1 MGSDSSPARESQAM
15 SEAMLAAWLAEAGL
29 RNLPFDAMVDG
40 FSRKLNELGVP
51 VARTFAGMNTLHPMV
66 RARSMIWD
74 RSSPNAH
81 FEFGHVDIDAPIL
94 RRSPFLP
101 MLRDGVAVRRLRID
115 DAAAAREAP
124 LFEELHAAGMTE
136 WLGRVFPFGALM
148 PNVPGVGGADAA
160 EHADRLWLVCSL
172 TTDQPGGYRESDIA
186 ILDKLLP
193 VFALAVKAVTTGAVG
208 HGLLAAYLGDDPASR
223 VYAGTV
229 LRGVVQSVEA
239 VLFYT
244 DLRGFTA
251 LADVTPGP
259 ELIALLDECFECM
272 VEPVAQHGGE
282 VLKFLGDGLLAAFAV
297 IAGNR
302 DAVCG
307 AALDSAVEALAR
319 IATLNARRRAEG
331 RRTIELDVCLHIGTV
346 QYGNVGTATRLDFT
360 VIGPAVNEASRIE
373 RLCEPLGHHVLASH
387 QFAGAA
393 SSSRSRLV
401 SLGRHQL
408 RGVREATELFG
419 LAGA

>member
-1 MGSDSSPARESQAM
+1 M
-15 SEAMLAAWLAEAGL
+15 SEAALAAWLAEAGL
-29 RNLPFDAMVDG
+29 RNLPFDEMVDG
-40 FSRKLNELGVP
+40 FSRRLDALGVP

-74 RSSPNAH
+74 RSGGPNAR
-81 FEFGHVDIDAPIL
+81 FEFGHVDFDAPIL

-101 MLRDGVAVRRLRID
+101 MLRDGVMMRRVRVD
-115 DAAAAREAP
+115 DAGAARETL
-124 LFEELHAAGMTE
+124 LFAELHAAAMTE
-136 WLGRVFPFGALM
+136 WLGRVFPFGSLM
-148 PNVPGVGGADAA
+148 PAA
-160 EHADRLWLVCSL
+160 GLDVQDSAGHAERLFFVCSV
-172 TTDQPGGYRESDIA
+172 TTDRPGGYREQDMA
-186 ILDKLLP
+186 VLDRLLP
-193 VFALAVKAVTTGAVG
+193 LFALAVKAVSIGAIG

-229 LRGVVQSVEA
+229 LRGGVQSVEA
-239 VLFYT
+239 VLLYT

-307 AALDSAVEALAR
+307 AALDAAIGAQAR
-319 IATLNARRRAEG
+319 IEALNARRRAEG
-331 RRTIELDVCLHIGTV
+331 RTPIALDISLHIGAV

-373 RLCEPLGHHVLASH
+373 RLCEPLGHHVLAS
-387 QFAGAA
+387 QPFAEAA
-393 SSSRSRLV
+393 VSSRSRLV
-401 SLGRHQL
+401 SLGRHTL
-408 RGVREATELFG
+408 RGVREPTELFG
-419 LAGA
+419 LAAA